1 MKAWLALLLVGLTLS
16 SGVYGASPVQAERFP
31 DPEMSAR
38 YQSLIEEFR
47 CPKCL
52 NTNLKGSDSPIAVD
66 LRRAVARLLRE
77 NSSDQQV
84 RDYLQA
90 RYGDFVLYN
99 PPFKPSTYVLWLGP
113 LVFLLLAL
121 LVVWRTVGRAK
132 HAEVQTL
139 DEAALAKV
147 LATPDVGVKQR
158 TDRQATRQ
166 NDGEPT

>member
-1 MKAWLALLLVGLTLS
+1 MLSGALN
-16 SGVYGASPVQAERFP
+16 GASPVQAEQFA
-31 DPEMSAR
+31 DAEMSSR
-38 YQSLIEEFR
+38 YQALIAEFR

-77 NSSDQQV
+77 GNSDQQV

-113 LVFLLLAL
+113 LVFLLIAL
-121 LVVWRTVGRAK
+121 FVVWRTVGRAK
-132 HAEVQTL
+132 RAQVQTL
-139 DEAALAKV
+139 DEAQLAKV
-147 LATPDVGVKQR
+147 LATTDARDQSPKQ
-158 TDRQATRQ
+158 
-166 NDGEPT
+166 EPPAS

>member
-1 MKAWLALLLVGLTLS
+1 MKAALAVLLVGLLGLLVSGTLH
-16 SGVYGASPVQAERFP
+16 GASPVQAEQFT
-31 DPEMSAR
+31 DAQMSSR
-38 YQSLIEEFR
+38 YQALIAEFR

-77 NSSDQQV
+77 GNSDQQV

-113 LVFLLLAL
+113 LVFLLIA
-121 LVVWRTVGRAK
+121 LVVVWTTVGRAK
-132 HAEVQTL
+132 RAAVQTL
-139 DEAALAKV
+139 DQAELAKV
-147 LATPDVGVKQR
+147 LATTDTESQLPQQR
-158 TDRQATRQ
+158 PPA
-166 NDGEPT
+166 P

>member
-1 MKAWLALLLVGLTLS
+1 MKGWALALFGLGFIGLFI
-16 SGVYGASPVQAERFP
+16 SGPLHAASPVQAEQFA
-31 DPEMSAR
+31 DAQTSSR
-38 YQSLIEEFR
+38 YQALIAEFR

-77 NSSDQQV
+77 GNSDQQV

-113 LVFLLLAL
+113 LAFLLIAL
-121 LVVWRTVGRAK
+121 VVVWRTVGRAK
-132 HAEVQTL
+132 SAPVQSL

-147 LATPDVGVKQR
+147 LAKPDAGLPPVQ
-158 TDRQATRQ
+158 QPP
-166 NDGEPT
+166 ES

>member
-1 MKAWLALLLVGLTLS
+1 MRNGLICLLFGLLGIS
-16 SGVYGASPVQAERFP
+16 FSAVVHGASPVQAEQFA
-31 DPEMSAR
+31 DAQTSAR
-38 YQSLIEEFR
+38 YQALIAEFR

-77 NSSDQQV
+77 GNSDQQV

-113 LVFLLLAL
+113 LAFLLLAL
-121 LVVWRTVGRAK
+121 VVVWRTVGRAK
-132 HAEVQTL
+132 RAEVQIL

-147 LATPDVGVKQR
+147 LATPEADPSSHI
-158 TDRQATRQ
+158 DRSS
-166 NDGEPT
+166 N